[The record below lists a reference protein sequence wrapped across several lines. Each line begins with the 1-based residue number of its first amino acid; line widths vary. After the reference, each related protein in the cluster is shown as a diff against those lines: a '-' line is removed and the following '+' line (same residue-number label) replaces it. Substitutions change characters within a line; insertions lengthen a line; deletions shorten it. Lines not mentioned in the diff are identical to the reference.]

1 MTEPETKPIGNKPL
15 SMIALEKIF
24 RLQAERIEKLEQLVA
39 RMAHQTGTQNLL
51 RYFDVKPFEPEKKDM
66 QKWG

>member
-1 MTEPETKPIGNKPL
+1 MTETKPMGNKPINTL
-15 SMIALEKIF
+15 ALDKKV
-24 RLQAERIEKLEQLVA
+24 RLLTERVVKLEQLIA

-51 RYFDVKPFEPEKKDM
+51 RYFDVQPFEPERKDM

>member
-1 MTEPETKPIGNKPL
+1 
-15 SMIALEKIF
+15 
-24 RLQAERIEKLEQLVA
+24 LQAERIEKLEKLVA

-51 RYFDVKPFEPEKKDM
+51 RYFDIEPFEPGRKDM